1 MPPLW
6 RSHDRD
12 RDLRARLRAEVAAN
26 TEQDRHIMSQTSCE
40 RCGFPVP
47 MRWLRAGSDLSRPG
61 HCGRPTV
68 RSLIRSE
75 RLPKCLF
82 HASNLACVQIRRPH
96 PVDVTSTLELGAA
109 IKSP

>member
-1 MPPLW
+1 
-6 RSHDRD
+6 
-12 RDLRARLRAEVAAN
+12 
-26 TEQDRHIMSQTSCE
+26 MSQTALE
-40 RCGFPVP
+40 RRHFPVQ
-47 MRWLRAGSDLSRPG
+47 MRWPHTGSDPSRPG

-82 HASNLACVQIRRPH
+82 HASNLACVRITPPRP
-96 PVDVTSTLELGAA
+96 VGGTSHIEIGAA